1 MLSLLGFS
9 TIILF
14 MFLVMTNRMSAF
26 VAIIISPTLF
36 AILGGFGKDL
46 GPMMLE
52 GIILVAPTA
61 VLLLFAVLYFGIMM
75 NAGLFDPVSR
85 KILQIAKG
93 DPVKIV
99 IGTAILA
106 LLVALDGDGTTS
118 YMIICSAMLP
128 IYKRI
133 GINPLILATIAVMSL
148 GTISGMTPWGGA
160 ATRAISVLGLD
171 ASEYFV
177 PMIPAI
183 VCGSLWII
191 LSAYVMG
198 RMERKRIGY
207 IQLEKINQEMQAAGE
222 MAVTLEARQQQGS
235 NKLIWF
241 NFLLTLTL
249 MVMLVLGLA
258 PLPVLFII
266 GFVIALLVNHPNL
279 DEQKAVIKE
288 NASHAVPVVMLVL
301 GAGIF
306 TGILSGTK
314 MVDSMASDLLS
325 IVPDSFSP
333 FFTIIV
339 ALISLPLSFL
349 MSNDAFFFGAL
360 PVLAHSASELGISS
374 MEIARAGVIGQ
385 PLHSM
390 GPTSAPLW
398 VLLGLVKRDLG
409 QFQRYALVPVTILSL
424 MFILFALLTGAIS
437 IAW

>member
-1 MLSLLGFS
+1 MLSILGFS

-26 VAIIISPTLF
+26 VAIIVSPILF
-36 AILGGFGKDL
+36 AVIGGFGNEL
-46 GPMMLE
+46 GSMMLE
-52 GIILVAPTA
+52 GIKLVAPTA

-85 KILQIAKG
+85 KILKIAKG

-99 IGTAILA
+99 IGTAILS

-118 YMIICSAMLP
+118 YMIICSALLP

-133 GINPLILATIAVMSL
+133 GINPLVLATIAVMSL

-171 ASEYFV
+171 STEYFK
-177 PMIPAI
+177 PLIPAI
-183 VCGSLWII
+183 LCGSAWII
-191 LSAYVMG
+191 LTAYVMG
-198 RMERKRIGY
+198 RLERKRIG
-207 IQLEKINQEMQAAGE
+207 IIHLEKVEQEMAASQE
-222 MAVTLEARQQQGS
+222 MAATIAEGKPVNS
-235 NKLIWF
+235 KLIWF
-241 NFLLTLTL
+241 NFLLTLAL
-249 MVMLVLGLA
+249 MIALVLGLA
-258 PLPVLFII
+258 PLPILFIV
-266 GFVIALLVNHPNL
+266 GFVIALSVNHPNL
-279 DEQKAVIKE
+279 AEQKSVIKE

-306 TGILSGTK
+306 TGILSETK
-314 MVDSMASDLLS
+314 MVDSMASDLLR
-325 IVPDSFSP
+325 IIPDSFGP

-339 ALISLPLSFL
+339 GLISLPLSFL

-360 PVLAHSASELGISS
+360 PVLAQSASEYGIHPI
-374 MEIARAGVIGQ
+374 EIARAGVIGQ

-398 VLLGLVKRDLG
+398 VLLELVRRDLG
-409 QFQRYALVPVTILSL
+409 QFQRYALIPVTILSI
-424 MFILFALLTGAIS
+424 MFIVFALITGAIS

>member
-1 MLSLLGFS
+1 MLSILGFS

-26 VAIIISPTLF
+26 VAIIVSPILF
-36 AILGGFGKDL
+36 AVIGGFGNEL
-46 GPMMLE
+46 GSMMLE
-52 GIILVAPTA
+52 GIKLVAPTA

-85 KILQIAKG
+85 KILKIAKG

-99 IGTAILA
+99 IGTAILS

-118 YMIICSAMLP
+118 YMIICSALLP
-128 IYKRI
+128 VYKRI
-133 GINPLILATIAVMSL
+133 GINPLVLATIAVMSL

-171 ASEYFV
+171 STEYFK
-177 PMIPAI
+177 PLIPAI
-183 VCGSLWII
+183 LCGSAWII
-191 LSAYVMG
+191 LTAYVMG
-198 RMERKRIGY
+198 RLERKRIG
-207 IQLEKINQEMQAAGE
+207 IIHLEKVEQEMAASQE
-222 MAVTLEARQQQGS
+222 MAATIAEGKPANS
-235 NKLIWF
+235 KLIWF
-241 NFLLTLTL
+241 NFLLTLAL
-249 MVMLVLGLA
+249 MIALVLGLA
-258 PLPVLFII
+258 PLPILFIV
-266 GFVIALLVNHPNL
+266 GFVIALSVNHPNL
-279 DEQKAVIKE
+279 AEQKSVIKE

-306 TGILSGTK
+306 TGILSETK
-314 MVDSMASDLLS
+314 MVDSMASDLLR
-325 IVPDSFSP
+325 IIPDSFGP

-339 ALISLPLSFL
+339 GLISLPLSFL

-360 PVLAHSASELGISS
+360 PVLAQSASEYGIHPI
-374 MEIARAGVIGQ
+374 EIARAGVIGQ

-398 VLLGLVKRDLG
+398 VLLELVRRDLG
-409 QFQRYALVPVTILSL
+409 QFQRYALIPVTILSI
-424 MFILFALLTGAIS
+424 MFIVFALITGAIS

>member
-1 MLSLLGFS
+1 MLSILGFA

-26 VAIIISPTLF
+26 VAIIVSPIIF
-36 AILGGFGKDL
+36 AILGGYGMEL

-52 GIILVAPTA
+52 GIKLVAPTA

-99 IGTAILA
+99 IGTAVLA

-118 YMIICSAMLP
+118 YMIICSALLP
-128 IYKRI
+128 IYKKI
-133 GINPLILATIAVMSL
+133 GINPLVLATIAVMSL

-171 ASEYFV
+171 ATEYFK
-177 PMIPAI
+177 PIIPAI
-183 VCGSLWII
+183 LCGSAWII
-191 LSAYVMG
+191 LTAYVMG
-198 RMERKRIGY
+198 RMERKRIGIIKIEKT
-207 IQLEKINQEMQAAGE
+207 IQEMKTNQEMAASIAE
-222 MAVTLEARQQQGS
+222 DQPVTS
-235 NKLIWF
+235 KLVWF

-249 MVMLVLGLA
+249 MVALILGLA
-258 PLPVLFII
+258 PLPVLFMV
-266 GFVIALLVNHPNL
+266 GFVIALSVNHPNL
-279 DEQKAVIKE
+279 TEQKSVIKE

-301 GAGIF
+301 GAGVF
-306 TGILSGTK
+306 TGILSETK
-314 MVDSMASDLLS
+314 MVNSMASDLLT
-325 IVPDSFSP
+325 IVPDSLGP

-360 PVLAHSASELGISS
+360 PVLAHSASEYGISP

-398 VLLGLVKRDLG
+398 VLLELVRRDLG

-424 MFILFALLTGAIS
+424 MFIVFALITGAIS

>member
-1 MLSLLGFS
+1 MLSILGFS

-26 VAIIISPTLF
+26 VAIIVSPVLF
-36 AILGGFGKDL
+36 AVVGGFGNDL
-46 GPMMLE
+46 GSMMLE
-52 GIILVAPTA
+52 GIKLVAPTA

-85 KILQIAKG
+85 RILKIAKG

-99 IGTAILA
+99 IGTAILS

-118 YMIICSAMLP
+118 YMIICSALLP

-133 GINPLILATIAVMSL
+133 GINPLVLATIAVMSL

-171 ASEYFV
+171 STEYFK
-177 PMIPAI
+177 PLIPAI
-183 VCGSLWII
+183 LCGSAWII
-191 LSAYVMG
+191 LTAYVMG
-198 RMERKRIGY
+198 RLERKRIG
-207 IQLEKINQEMQAAGE
+207 IIHLEKVEQEMAASQE
-222 MAVTLEARQQQGS
+222 MAATIAEGKPANS
-235 NKLIWF
+235 KLVWF
-241 NFLLTLTL
+241 NFLLTLAL
-249 MVMLVLGLA
+249 MIALVLGLA
-258 PLPVLFII
+258 PLPILFIV
-266 GFVIALLVNHPNL
+266 GFVIALSVNHPNL
-279 DEQKAVIKE
+279 AEQKSVIKE

-306 TGILSGTK
+306 TGILSETK
-314 MVDSMASDLLS
+314 MVDSMASDLLR
-325 IVPDSFSP
+325 IVPDSFGP

-339 ALISLPLSFL
+339 GLISLPLSFL

-360 PVLAHSASELGISS
+360 PVLAQSASEYGIHPI
-374 MEIARAGVIGQ
+374 EIARAGVIGQ

-398 VLLGLVKRDLG
+398 VLLELVRRDLG
-409 QFQRYALVPVTILSL
+409 HFQRYALIPVTILSI
-424 MFILFALLTGAIS
+424 MFIVFALITGAIS

>member
-1 MLSLLGFS
+1 MLSILGFS

-26 VAIIISPTLF
+26 VAIIVSPILF
-36 AILGGFGKDL
+36 AVIGGFGNEL
-46 GPMMLE
+46 GSMMLE
-52 GIILVAPTA
+52 GIKLVAPTA

-85 KILQIAKG
+85 RILKIAKG

-99 IGTAILA
+99 IGTAILS

-118 YMIICSAMLP
+118 YMIICSALLP

-133 GINPLILATIAVMSL
+133 GINPLVLATIAVMSL

-171 ASEYFV
+171 STEYFK
-177 PMIPAI
+177 PLIPAI
-183 VCGSLWII
+183 LCGSAWII
-191 LSAYVMG
+191 LTAYVMG
-198 RMERKRIGY
+198 RLERKRIG
-207 IQLEKINQEMQAAGE
+207 IIHLEKVEQEMAASQE
-222 MAVTLEARQQQGS
+222 MAATIAEGKPANS
-235 NKLIWF
+235 KLVWF
-241 NFLLTLTL
+241 NFLLTLAL
-249 MVMLVLGLA
+249 MIALVLGLA
-258 PLPVLFII
+258 PLPILFIV
-266 GFVIALLVNHPNL
+266 GFVIALSFNHPNL
-279 DEQKAVIKE
+279 AEQKRVIKE

-306 TGILSGTK
+306 TGILSETK
-314 MVDSMASDLLS
+314 MVDSMASDLLR
-325 IVPDSFSP
+325 IVPDSFGP

-339 ALISLPLSFL
+339 GLISLPLSFL

-360 PVLAHSASELGISS
+360 PVLAQSASEYGIHPI
-374 MEIARAGVIGQ
+374 EIARAGVIGQ

-398 VLLGLVKRDLG
+398 VLLELVRRDLG
-409 QFQRYALVPVTILSL
+409 QFQRYALIPVTILSI
-424 MFILFALLTGAIS
+424 MFIVFALITGAIS

>member
-1 MLSLLGFS
+1 MLSILGFA

-26 VAIIISPTLF
+26 VAIVVSPTIF
-36 AILGGFGKDL
+36 AIIGGFGKDL

-52 GIILVAPTA
+52 GIKLVAPTA

-85 KILQIAKG
+85 KILQVAKG
-93 DPVKIV
+93 DPVKII

-160 ATRAISVLGLD
+160 ATRGISVLGLD
-171 ASEYFV
+171 ATEYFS
-177 PMIPAI
+177 PLIPAI
-183 VCGSLWII
+183 LCGSAWII
-191 LSAYVMG
+191 LTAYIMG
-198 RMERKRIGY
+198 RMERKRIGI
-207 IQLEKINQEMQAAGE
+207 IQIEKFNKEFETNHELAA
-222 MAVTLEARQQQGS
+222 AVEEEQGK
-235 NKLIWF
+235 NFKFVWF

-249 MVMLVLGLA
+249 MVALVLGLA

-266 GFVIALLVNHPNL
+266 GFVIALSVNHPNL
-279 DEQKAVIKE
+279 AKQKPVIKE
-288 NASHAVPVVMLVL
+288 HASHAVPVVMLVL

-306 TGILSGTK
+306 TGILSETK
-314 MVDSMASDLLS
+314 MVDSMASDLLT
-325 IVPDSFSP
+325 IVPDSFGP
-333 FFTIIV
+333 FFTLIV

-360 PVLAHSASELGISS
+360 PVLAQSASQYGIDSI
-374 MEIARAGVIGQ
+374 EIARAAVIGQ

-398 VLLGLVKRDLG
+398 VLLELVRRDLG
-409 QFQRYALVPVTILSL
+409 QFQRYALIPVTILSL
-424 MFILFALLTGAIS
+424 MFIVFALITGAIS

>member
-1 MLSLLGFS
+1 MLSILGFA

-26 VAIIISPTLF
+26 VAIIVSPIIF
-36 AILGGFGKDL
+36 AILGGYGMEL

-52 GIILVAPTA
+52 GIKLVAPTA
-61 VLLLFAVLYFGIMM
+61 ILLLFAVLYFGIMM

-99 IGTAILA
+99 IGTAVLA

-118 YMIICSAMLP
+118 YMIICSALLP
-128 IYKRI
+128 IYKKI
-133 GINPLILATIAVMSL
+133 GINPLVLATIAVMSL

-171 ASEYFV
+171 ATEYFK
-177 PMIPAI
+177 PIIPAI
-183 VCGSLWII
+183 LCGSAWII
-191 LSAYVMG
+191 LTAYVMG
-198 RMERKRIGY
+198 RMERKRIGIIKIEKT
-207 IQLEKINQEMQAAGE
+207 IQEMKTNQEMAASIAE
-222 MAVTLEARQQQGS
+222 DQPVTS
-235 NKLIWF
+235 KLVWF
-241 NFLLTLTL
+241 NFLLTLSL
-249 MVMLVLGLA
+249 MVALILGLA
-258 PLPVLFII
+258 PLPVLFMV
-266 GFVIALLVNHPNL
+266 GFVIALSVNHPNL
-279 DEQKAVIKE
+279 TEQKSVIKE

-301 GAGIF
+301 GAGVF
-306 TGILSGTK
+306 TGILSETK
-314 MVDSMASDLLS
+314 MVNSMASDLLT
-325 IVPDSFSP
+325 IVPDSLGP

-360 PVLAHSASELGISS
+360 PVLAHSASEYGISP

-398 VLLGLVKRDLG
+398 VLLELVRRDLG

-424 MFILFALLTGAIS
+424 MFIVFALITGAIS

>member
-1 MLSLLGFS
+1 MLSILGFS
-9 TIILF
+9 TIIIF

-26 VAIIISPTLF
+26 VAIIVSPILF
-36 AILGGFGKDL
+36 AVIGGFGNEL
-46 GPMMLE
+46 GSMMLE
-52 GIILVAPTA
+52 GIKLVAPTA

-85 KILQIAKG
+85 KILKIAKG

-99 IGTAILA
+99 IGTAILS

-118 YMIICSAMLP
+118 YMIICSALLP

-171 ASEYFV
+171 STEYFK
-177 PMIPAI
+177 PLIPAI
-183 VCGSLWII
+183 LCGSAWII
-191 LSAYVMG
+191 LTAYVMG
-198 RMERKRIGY
+198 RLERKRIG
-207 IQLEKINQEMQAAGE
+207 IIHLEKVEQEMAASQE
-222 MAVTLEARQQQGS
+222 MAATIAEGKPVNS
-235 NKLIWF
+235 KLIWF
-241 NFLLTLTL
+241 NFLLTLAL
-249 MVMLVLGLA
+249 MIALVLGLA
-258 PLPVLFII
+258 PLPILFIV
-266 GFVIALLVNHPNL
+266 GFVIALSVNHPNL
-279 DEQKAVIKE
+279 AEQKRVIKE

-306 TGILSGTK
+306 TGILSETK
-314 MVDSMASDLLS
+314 MVDSMASDLLR
-325 IVPDSFSP
+325 IIPDSFGP

-339 ALISLPLSFL
+339 GLISLPLSFL

-360 PVLAHSASELGISS
+360 PVLAQSASEYGIHPI
-374 MEIARAGVIGQ
+374 EIARAGVIGQ

-398 VLLGLVKRDLG
+398 VLLELVRRDLG
-409 QFQRYALVPVTILSL
+409 QFQRYALIPVTILSI
-424 MFILFALLTGAIS
+424 MFIVFALITGAIS

>member
-1 MLSLLGFS
+1 
-9 TIILF
+9 
-14 MFLVMTNRMSAF
+14 MTNRMSAF
-26 VAIIISPTLF
+26 VAIIVSPTIF
-36 AILGGFGKDL
+36 AILGGFGKAL

-52 GIILVAPTA
+52 GIKLVAPTA

-207 IQLEKINQEMQAAGE
+207 IQLEKIDQEMQAVGE
-222 MAVTLEARQQQGS
+222 MAVTLEASQQGNS
-235 NKLIWF
+235 KLIWF

-249 MVMLVLGLA
+249 MIALVLGLA
-258 PLPVLFII
+258 PLPVLFIV

-279 DEQKAVIKE
+279 DEQKDVIKE

-360 PVLAHSASELGISS
+360 PVLAQSASELGISS

-424 MFILFALLTGAIS
+424 VFILFALFTGAIS
-437 IAW
+437 ISW

>member
-1 MLSLLGFS
+1 MLSILGFS

-14 MFLVMTNRMSAF
+14 MFLVMTNLMSAF
-26 VAIIISPTLF
+26 VAIIVSPILF
-36 AILGGFGKDL
+36 AVIGGFGNEL
-46 GPMMLE
+46 GSMMLE
-52 GIILVAPTA
+52 GIKLVAPTA

-85 KILQIAKG
+85 KILKIAKG

-99 IGTAILA
+99 IGTAILS

-118 YMIICSAMLP
+118 YMIICSALLP

-133 GINPLILATIAVMSL
+133 GINPLVLATIAVMSL

-171 ASEYFV
+171 STEYFK
-177 PMIPAI
+177 PLIPAI
-183 VCGSLWII
+183 LCGSAWII
-191 LSAYVMG
+191 LTAYVMG
-198 RMERKRIGY
+198 RLERKRIG
-207 IQLEKINQEMQAAGE
+207 IIHLEKVEQEMAASQE
-222 MAVTLEARQQQGS
+222 MAATIAEGKPANS
-235 NKLIWF
+235 KLIWF
-241 NFLLTLTL
+241 NFLLTLAL
-249 MVMLVLGLA
+249 MIALVLGLA
-258 PLPVLFII
+258 PLPILFIV
-266 GFVIALLVNHPNL
+266 GFVIALSFNHPNL
-279 DEQKAVIKE
+279 AEQKSVIKE

-306 TGILSGTK
+306 TGILSETK
-314 MVDSMASDLLS
+314 MVDSMASDLLR
-325 IVPDSFSP
+325 IIPDSFGP

-339 ALISLPLSFL
+339 GLISLPLSFL

-360 PVLAHSASELGISS
+360 PVLAQSASEYGIHPI
-374 MEIARAGVIGQ
+374 EIARAGVIGQ

-398 VLLGLVKRDLG
+398 VLLELVRRDLG
-409 QFQRYALVPVTILSL
+409 QFQRYALIPVTILSI
-424 MFILFALLTGAIS
+424 MFIVFALITGAIS

>member
-1 MLSLLGFS
+1 MLSILGFA

-26 VAIIISPTLF
+26 VAIIVSPIIF
-36 AILGGFGKDL
+36 AILGGYGMGL

-52 GIILVAPTA
+52 GIKLVAPTA

-99 IGTAILA
+99 IGTAVLA

-118 YMIICSAMLP
+118 YMIICSALLP
-128 IYKRI
+128 IYKKI
-133 GINPLILATIAVMSL
+133 GINPLVLATIAVMSL

-171 ASEYFV
+171 ATEYFK
-177 PMIPAI
+177 PIIPAI
-183 VCGSLWII
+183 LCGSAWII
-191 LSAYVMG
+191 LTAYVMG
-198 RMERKRIGY
+198 RMERKRIGIIKIEKT
-207 IQLEKINQEMQAAGE
+207 IQEMKTNQEMAASIAE
-222 MAVTLEARQQQGS
+222 DQPVTS
-235 NKLIWF
+235 KLVWF

-249 MVMLVLGLA
+249 MVALILGLA
-258 PLPVLFII
+258 PLPVLFMV
-266 GFVIALLVNHPNL
+266 GFVIALSVNHPNL
-279 DEQKAVIKE
+279 TEQKSVIKE

-301 GAGIF
+301 GAGVF
-306 TGILSGTK
+306 TGILSETK
-314 MVDSMASDLLS
+314 MVNSMASDLLT
-325 IVPDSFSP
+325 IVPDSLGP
-333 FFTIIV
+333 FFTVIV

-360 PVLAHSASELGISS
+360 PVLAHSASEYGISP

-398 VLLGLVKRDLG
+398 VLLELVRRDLG

-424 MFILFALLTGAIS
+424 MFIVFALITGAIS

>member
-1 MLSLLGFS
+1 MLSILGFA

-26 VAIIISPTLF
+26 VAIIVSPIIF
-36 AILGGFGKDL
+36 AILGGYGMEL

-52 GIILVAPTA
+52 GIKLVAPTA
-61 VLLLFAVLYFGIMM
+61 ILLLFAVLYFGIMM

-118 YMIICSAMLP
+118 YMIICSALLP
-128 IYKRI
+128 IYKKI
-133 GINPLILATIAVMSL
+133 GINPLVLATIAVMSL

-171 ASEYFV
+171 ATEYFK
-177 PMIPAI
+177 PIIPAI
-183 VCGSLWII
+183 LCGSAWII
-191 LSAYVMG
+191 LTAYVMG
-198 RMERKRIGY
+198 RMERKRIGIIKIEKT
-207 IQLEKINQEMQAAGE
+207 IQEMKTNQEMAASIAE
-222 MAVTLEARQQQGS
+222 DQPVTS
-235 NKLIWF
+235 KLVWF

-249 MVMLVLGLA
+249 MVALILGLA
-258 PLPVLFII
+258 PLPVLFMV
-266 GFVIALLVNHPNL
+266 GFVIALSVNHPNL
-279 DEQKAVIKE
+279 AEQKSVIKE

-301 GAGIF
+301 GAGVF
-306 TGILSGTK
+306 TGILSETK
-314 MVDSMASDLLS
+314 MVNSMASDLLT
-325 IVPDSFSP
+325 IVPDSLGP

-360 PVLAHSASELGISS
+360 PVLAHSASEYGISP

-398 VLLGLVKRDLG
+398 VLLELVRRDLG

-424 MFILFALLTGAIS
+424 MFIVFALITGAIS

>member
-1 MLSLLGFS
+1 MLSILGFS

-26 VAIIISPTLF
+26 VAIIVSPIIF
-36 AILGGFGKDL
+36 AIIGGFGAEL

-52 GIILVAPTA
+52 GIKLVAPTA

-85 KILQIAKG
+85 TILKIAKG

-118 YMIICSAMLP
+118 YMIICSSMLP
-128 IYKRI
+128 IYRKL
-133 GINPLILATIAVMSL
+133 GINPLVLATISVMSL

-160 ATRAISVLGLD
+160 ATRGISVLGLD
-171 ASEYFV
+171 ATEYFT
-177 PMIPAI
+177 PLIPAI
-183 VCGSLWII
+183 LCGSAWII
-191 LSAYVMG
+191 LTAYVMG
-198 RMERKRIGY
+198 RMERKRIGI
-207 IQLEKINQEMQAAGE
+207 IQLEKINQEMKANSEFAATVENAQAKTSKF
-222 MAVTLEARQQQGS
+222 V
-235 NKLIWF
+235 WF
-241 NFLLTLTL
+241 NFLLTLAL
-249 MVMLVLGLA
+249 MVALVLGLA
-258 PLPVLFII
+258 PLPILFIV
-266 GFVIALLVNHPNL
+266 GFVIALSVNHPNL
-279 DEQKAVIKE
+279 AEQKKVIKE

-306 TGILSGTK
+306 TGILSETK
-314 MVDSMASDLLS
+314 MVDSMASDLLT
-325 IVPDSFSP
+325 IVPDSFGP
-333 FFTIIV
+333 FFTVIV
-339 ALISLPLSFL
+339 AIISLPLSFL

-360 PVLAHSASELGISS
+360 PVLAQSASEYGISPI
-374 MEIARAGVIGQ
+374 EIARAGVIGQ

-398 VLLGLVKRDLG
+398 VLLELVRRDLG
-409 QFQRYALVPVTILSL
+409 QFQRYALIPVTILSL
-424 MFILFALLTGAIS
+424 MLIVFALITGAIS

>member
-1 MLSLLGFS
+1 MLSILGFS

-26 VAIIISPTLF
+26 VAIIVSPILF
-36 AILGGFGKDL
+36 AVIGGFGNEL
-46 GPMMLE
+46 GSMMLE
-52 GIILVAPTA
+52 GIKLVAPTA

-85 KILQIAKG
+85 KILKIAKG

-99 IGTAILA
+99 IGTAILS

-118 YMIICSAMLP
+118 YMIICSALLP

-133 GINPLILATIAVMSL
+133 GINPLVLATIAVMSL

-171 ASEYFV
+171 STEYFK
-177 PMIPAI
+177 PLIPAI
-183 VCGSLWII
+183 LCGSAWII
-191 LSAYVMG
+191 LTAYVMG
-198 RMERKRIGY
+198 RLERKRIG
-207 IQLEKINQEMQAAGE
+207 IIHLEKVEQEMAASQE
-222 MAVTLEARQQQGS
+222 MAATIAEGKPANS
-235 NKLIWF
+235 KLIWF
-241 NFLLTLTL
+241 NFLLTLAL
-249 MVMLVLGLA
+249 MIALVLGLA
-258 PLPVLFII
+258 PLPILFIV
-266 GFVIALLVNHPNL
+266 GFVIALSFNHPNL
-279 DEQKAVIKE
+279 AEQKSVIKE

-306 TGILSGTK
+306 TGILSETK
-314 MVDSMASDLLS
+314 MVDSMASDLLR
-325 IVPDSFSP
+325 IIPDSFGP

-339 ALISLPLSFL
+339 GLISLPLSFL

-360 PVLAHSASELGISS
+360 PVLAQSASEYGIHPI
-374 MEIARAGVIGQ
+374 EIARAGVIGQ

-398 VLLGLVKRDLG
+398 VLLELVRRDLG
-409 QFQRYALVPVTILSL
+409 QFQRYALIPVTILSI
-424 MFILFALLTGAIS
+424 MFIVFALITGAIS

>member
-1 MLSLLGFS
+1 MLSILGFA

-14 MFLVMTNRMSAF
+14 MFLVMSNRMSAF
-26 VAIIISPTLF
+26 VAIIVSPIIF
-36 AILGGFGKDL
+36 AILGGYGMEL

-52 GIILVAPTA
+52 GIKLVAPTA

-118 YMIICSAMLP
+118 YMIICSALLP
-128 IYKRI
+128 IYKKI
-133 GINPLILATIAVMSL
+133 GINPLVLATIAVMSL

-160 ATRAISVLGLD
+160 ATRAISVLGID
-171 ASEYFV
+171 ATEYFK
-177 PMIPAI
+177 PIIPAI
-183 VCGSLWII
+183 LCGSAWII
-191 LSAYVMG
+191 LTAYVMG
-198 RMERKRIGY
+198 RMERKRIG
-207 IQLEKINQEMQAAGE
+207 IIKIEKTIEEMKTEQEMAASIAE
-222 MAVTLEARQQQGS
+222 DQPVTS
-235 NKLIWF
+235 KLVWF

-249 MVMLVLGLA
+249 MVALILGLA
-258 PLPVLFII
+258 PLPVLFMV
-266 GFVIALLVNHPNL
+266 GFVIALSVNHPNL
-279 DEQKAVIKE
+279 TEQKSVIKE

-301 GAGIF
+301 GAGVF
-306 TGILSGTK
+306 TGILSETK
-314 MVDSMASDLLS
+314 MVNSMASDLLT
-325 IVPDSFSP
+325 IVPDSLGP

-360 PVLAHSASELGISS
+360 PVLAHSASEYGISS

-398 VLLGLVKRDLG
+398 VLLELVRRDLG

-424 MFILFALLTGAIS
+424 MLIVFALITGAIS

>member
-1 MLSLLGFS
+1 
-9 TIILF
+9 
-14 MFLVMTNRMSAF
+14 
-26 VAIIISPTLF
+26 
-36 AILGGFGKDL
+36 
-46 GPMMLE
+46 MLE
-52 GIILVAPTA
+52 GIKLVAPTA
-61 VLLLFAVLYFGIMM
+61 ILLLFAVLYFGVMM

-99 IGTAILA
+99 IGTAILS

-118 YMIICSAMLP
+118 YMIICSALLP
-128 IYKRI
+128 IYKKI
-133 GINPLILATIAVMSL
+133 GINPLVLATIAVMSL

-171 ASEYFV
+171 ATEYFK
-177 PMIPAI
+177 PIIPAI
-183 VCGSLWII
+183 LCGSAWII
-191 LSAYVMG
+191 LTAYVMG
-198 RMERKRIGY
+198 RMERKRIGIIKIEKT
-207 IQLEKINQEMQAAGE
+207 IQEMKTNQEMAASIAE
-222 MAVTLEARQQQGS
+222 DQPVTS
-235 NKLIWF
+235 KLVWF
-241 NFLLTLTL
+241 NFLLTLSL
-249 MVMLVLGLA
+249 MVALILGLA
-258 PLPVLFII
+258 PLPVLFMV
-266 GFVIALLVNHPNL
+266 GFVIALSVNHPNL
-279 DEQKAVIKE
+279 TEQKSVIKE

-301 GAGIF
+301 GAGVF
-306 TGILSGTK
+306 TGILSETK
-314 MVDSMASDLLS
+314 MVNSMASDLLT
-325 IVPDSFSP
+325 IVPDSLGP

-360 PVLAHSASELGISS
+360 PVLAHSASEYGISP

-398 VLLGLVKRDLG
+398 VLLELVRRDLG

-424 MFILFALLTGAIS
+424 MFIVFALITGAIS

>member
-9 TIILF
+9 TIVLF

-26 VAIIISPTLF
+26 IAIIVSPIIF
-36 AILGGFGKDL
+36 AIVGGFGQDL

-52 GIILVAPTA
+52 GIKLVAPTA
-61 VLLLFAVLYFGIMM
+61 VLLLFAVLYFGVMM
-75 NAGLFDPVSR
+75 NVGLFDPISR
-85 KILQIAKG
+85 SILKIAKG
-93 DPVKIV
+93 DPVKV
-99 IGTAILA
+99 VVGTAILA

-128 IYKRI
+128 IYKKL

-171 ASEYFV
+171 ATEYFT
-177 PMIPAI
+177 PLIPAI
-183 VCGSLWII
+183 LCGSAWII
-191 LSAYVMG
+191 LTAYVLG
-198 RMERKRIGY
+198 RRERKRLGI
-207 IQLEKINQEMQAAGE
+207 IQLEKINQEMAANQE
-222 MAVTLEARQQQGS
+222 MVATIAEGQPVTS
-235 NKLIWF
+235 KLVWF
-241 NFLLTLTL
+241 NFLLTLAL
-249 MVMLVLGLA
+249 MVALIMGLA
-258 PLPVLFII
+258 PLPVLFIV
-266 GFVIALLVNHPNL
+266 GFVIALSVNHPNL
-279 DEQKAVIKE
+279 AEQKSIIKE

-314 MVDSMASDLLS
+314 MVDSMASDLLR
-325 IVPDSFSP
+325 IVPDSLGP

-339 ALISLPLSFL
+339 GLISLPLSFL

-360 PVLAHSASELGISS
+360 PVLAQSASEYGINS
-374 MEIARAGVIGQ
+374 MEIARAAVIGQ

-398 VLLGLVKRDLG
+398 VLLELVRRDLG
-409 QFQRYALVPVTILSL
+409 QFQRYALIPVTILSL
-424 MFILFALLTGAIS
+424 MFIVFALITGAIS
-437 IAW
+437 IAR

>member
-1 MLSLLGFS
+1 MLSILGFS

-26 VAIIISPTLF
+26 VAIVLSPIIF
-36 AILGGFGKDL
+36 AILGGFGNEL

-52 GIILVAPTA
+52 GIKLVAPTA

-75 NAGLFDPVSR
+75 DTGLFDPVSR

-128 IYKRI
+128 IYKKI

-171 ASEYFV
+171 ATEYFT
-177 PMIPAI
+177 PLIPAI
-183 VCGSLWII
+183 ICGSAWVI
-191 LSAYVMG
+191 LTAYVMG
-198 RMERKRIGY
+198 RMERKRIGI
-207 IQLEKINQEMQAAGE
+207 IQLEKINLEMVAHQELAATITE
-222 MAVTLEARQQQGS
+222 DQPVTS
-235 NKLIWF
+235 KFWF

-249 MVMLVLGLA
+249 MVALILGLA
-258 PLPVLFII
+258 PLPVLFIV
-266 GFVIALLVNHPNL
+266 GFVLALLVNHPNL
-279 DEQKAVIKE
+279 AEQKSIIKE
-288 NASHAVPVVMLVL
+288 YASHAVPVVMLVL

-306 TGILSGTK
+306 TGILSETK
-314 MVDSMASDLLS
+314 MVDSMASDLLRL
-325 IVPDSFSP
+325 VPDSFGP

-360 PVLAHSASELGISS
+360 PVLAQAASEYGINSI
-374 MEIARAGVIGQ
+374 EIARAGVIGQ
-385 PLHSM
+385 PLHSI

-398 VLLGLVKRDLG
+398 VLLELVRRDLG
-409 QFQRYALVPVTILSL
+409 QFQRYALLPVTILSL
-424 MFILFALLTGAIS
+424 MFIVFALITGAIS

>member
-1 MLSLLGFS
+1 MLSILGFS

-26 VAIIISPTLF
+26 VAIIVSPIIF
-36 AILGGFGKDL
+36 AVIGGFGNEL
-46 GPMMLE
+46 GSMMLE
-52 GIILVAPTA
+52 GIKLVAPTA

-85 KILQIAKG
+85 KILKIAKG

-99 IGTAILA
+99 IGTAILS

-118 YMIICSAMLP
+118 YMIICSALLP

-133 GINPLILATIAVMSL
+133 GINPLVLATIAVMSL

-171 ASEYFV
+171 STEYFK
-177 PMIPAI
+177 PLIPAI
-183 VCGSLWII
+183 LCGSAWII
-191 LSAYVMG
+191 LTAYVMG
-198 RMERKRIGY
+198 RLERKRIG
-207 IQLEKINQEMQAAGE
+207 IIHLEKVEQEMAASQE
-222 MAVTLEARQQQGS
+222 MAATIAEGKPVNS
-235 NKLIWF
+235 KLIWF
-241 NFLLTLTL
+241 NFLLTLAL
-249 MVMLVLGLA
+249 MIALVLGLA
-258 PLPVLFII
+258 PLPILFIV
-266 GFVIALLVNHPNL
+266 GFVIALSVNHPNL
-279 DEQKAVIKE
+279 AEQKSVIKE

-306 TGILSGTK
+306 TGILSETK
-314 MVDSMASDLLS
+314 MVDSMASDLLR
-325 IVPDSFSP
+325 IIPDSFGP

-339 ALISLPLSFL
+339 GLISLPLSFL

-360 PVLAHSASELGISS
+360 PVLAQSASEYGIHPI
-374 MEIARAGVIGQ
+374 EIARAGVIGQ

-398 VLLGLVKRDLG
+398 VLLELVRRDLG
-409 QFQRYALVPVTILSL
+409 QFQRYALIPVTILSI
-424 MFILFALLTGAIS
+424 MFIVFALITGAIS

>member
-1 MLSLLGFS
+1 MLSILGFA

-26 VAIIISPTLF
+26 VAIVVSPTIF
-36 AILGGFGKDL
+36 AIIGGFGKDL

-52 GIILVAPTA
+52 GIKLVAPTA

-75 NAGLFDPVSR
+75 NAGLFDPISR
-85 KILQIAKG
+85 KILQVAKG
-93 DPVKIV
+93 DPVKII

-160 ATRAISVLGLD
+160 ATRGISVLGLD
-171 ASEYFV
+171 ASEYFT
-177 PMIPAI
+177 PLIPAI
-183 VCGSLWII
+183 LCGSAWII
-191 LSAYVMG
+191 LTAYIMG
-198 RMERKRIGY
+198 RMERKRIGI
-207 IQLEKINQEMQAAGE
+207 IQIEKFNKEFETNHELAATVE
-222 MAVTLEARQQQGS
+222 E
-235 NKLIWF
+235 KLVKNSKLVWF

-249 MVMLVLGLA
+249 MVALVLGLA

-266 GFVIALLVNHPNL
+266 GFVIALSVNHPNL
-279 DEQKAVIKE
+279 TEQKSVIKE
-288 NASHAVPVVMLVL
+288 HASHAVPVVMLVL

-306 TGILSGTK
+306 TGILSETK
-314 MVDSMASDLLS
+314 MVDSMASDLLT
-325 IVPDSFSP
+325 IVPDSFGP

-360 PVLAHSASELGISS
+360 PVLAQSASQYGIDSI
-374 MEIARAGVIGQ
+374 EIARAAVIGQ

-398 VLLGLVKRDLG
+398 VLLELVRRDLG
-409 QFQRYALVPVTILSL
+409 QFQRYALIPVTILSL
-424 MFILFALLTGAIS
+424 MFIVFALITGAIS

>member
-1 MLSLLGFS
+1 MLSILGFS

-26 VAIIISPTLF
+26 VAIIVSPILF
-36 AILGGFGKDL
+36 AVIGGFGNEL
-46 GPMMLE
+46 GSMMLE
-52 GIILVAPTA
+52 GIKLVAPTA

-85 KILQIAKG
+85 KILKIAKG

-99 IGTAILA
+99 IGTAILS

-118 YMIICSAMLP
+118 YMIICSALLP

-133 GINPLILATIAVMSL
+133 GINPLVLATIAVMSL

-171 ASEYFV
+171 STEYFK
-177 PMIPAI
+177 PLIPAI
-183 VCGSLWII
+183 LCGSAWII
-191 LSAYVMG
+191 LTAYVMG
-198 RMERKRIGY
+198 RLERKRIG
-207 IQLEKINQEMQAAGE
+207 IIHLEKVEQEMAASQE
-222 MAVTLEARQQQGS
+222 MAATIAEGKPANS
-235 NKLIWF
+235 KLIWF
-241 NFLLTLTL
+241 NFLLTLAL
-249 MVMLVLGLA
+249 MIALVLGLA
-258 PLPVLFII
+258 PLPILFIV
-266 GFVIALLVNHPNL
+266 GFVIALSFNHPNL
-279 DEQKAVIKE
+279 AEQKSVIKE

-306 TGILSGTK
+306 TGILSETK
-314 MVDSMASDLLS
+314 MVDSMASDLLR
-325 IVPDSFSP
+325 IIPDSFGP
-333 FFTIIV
+333 FFTIIIG
-339 ALISLPLSFL
+339 LISLPLSFL

-360 PVLAHSASELGISS
+360 PVLAQSASEYGIHPI
-374 MEIARAGVIGQ
+374 EIARAGVIGQ

-398 VLLGLVKRDLG
+398 VLLELVRRDLG
-409 QFQRYALVPVTILSL
+409 QFQRYALIPVTILSI
-424 MFILFALLTGAIS
+424 MFIVFALITGAIS

>member
-1 MLSLLGFS
+1 MLSILGFS

-26 VAIIISPTLF
+26 VAIIVSPILF
-36 AILGGFGKDL
+36 AVIGGFGNEL
-46 GPMMLE
+46 GSMMLE
-52 GIILVAPTA
+52 GIKLVAPTA

-85 KILQIAKG
+85 KILKIAKG

-99 IGTAILA
+99 IGTAILS

-118 YMIICSAMLP
+118 YMIICSALLP

-133 GINPLILATIAVMSL
+133 GINPLVLATIAVMSL

-171 ASEYFV
+171 STEYFK
-177 PMIPAI
+177 PLIPAI
-183 VCGSLWII
+183 LCGSAWII
-191 LSAYVMG
+191 LTAYVMG
-198 RMERKRIGY
+198 RLERKRIG
-207 IQLEKINQEMQAAGE
+207 IIHLEKVEQEMAASQE
-222 MAVTLEARQQQGS
+222 MAATIAEGKPANS
-235 NKLIWF
+235 KLIWF
-241 NFLLTLTL
+241 NFLLTLAL
-249 MVMLVLGLA
+249 MIALVLGLA
-258 PLPVLFII
+258 PLPILFIV
-266 GFVIALLVNHPNL
+266 GFVIALSVNHPNL
-279 DEQKAVIKE
+279 AEQKSVIKE

-306 TGILSGTK
+306 TGILSETK
-314 MVDSMASDLLS
+314 MVDSMASDLLR
-325 IVPDSFSP
+325 IIPDSFGP

-339 ALISLPLSFL
+339 GLISLPLSFL

-360 PVLAHSASELGISS
+360 PVLAQSASEYGIHPI
-374 MEIARAGVIGQ
+374 EIARAGVIGQ

-398 VLLGLVKRDLG
+398 VLLELVRRDLG
-409 QFQRYALVPVTILSL
+409 QFQRYALIPVTILSI
-424 MFILFALLTGAIS
+424 MFIVFALITGAIS